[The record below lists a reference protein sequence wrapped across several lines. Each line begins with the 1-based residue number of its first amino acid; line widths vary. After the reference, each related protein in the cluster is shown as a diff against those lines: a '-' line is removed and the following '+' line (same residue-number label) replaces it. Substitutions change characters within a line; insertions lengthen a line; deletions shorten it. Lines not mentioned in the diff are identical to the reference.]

1 MSEIHSYMGLR
12 GPALASVIGT
22 VAGLAFF
29 LFGYDQGDLA
39 GILTI
44 PSFRQQFPQTDT
56 IGRPDD
62 YNVANLQGLTV
73 GIWNLGCFFSAILT
87 IMIGDKLGRRKTM
100 LMGLTFLAI
109 GEIIQAT
116 SFSWAQFLVGR
127 AIAGWGNGFNTATV
141 PAWQAECTKAHRR
154 GTLLMVTA
162 GTFIAAGLAFSYWM
176 DFAFAWLD
184 PSSAAW
190 RIPIAIQLIFLLTAA
205 LLLLVMPES
214 PRWLILTGREEEA
227 LKVLSALNDLP
238 KDSHDVRQEFLQI
251 KDAVIEMSKGSFGS
265 AFSMGDYR
273 HVHRTCLAVM
283 LQVFQQMTGINLV
296 TQFLALLFIQQYDYT
311 GWAARLLAA
320 AVGTEFLM
328 ASAIPVIGIDRF
340 WGRRS
345 LMMFGASGMCISMAI
360 LSAMLWLSNTP
371 GHIVSTVF
379 IFVYCT
385 FFSIGWQGMAW
396 LYQVEI
402 VPLRIRGP
410 ANAMSTA
417 ANWLVNYAVVQIT
430 PVAFHTI
437 GYRTYIIF
445 AVFNFVIVPVIYF
458 FYPETGFRSLEE
470 VDVIFYNANQQ
481 PKPWFNV
488 RKIAANEPL
497 WYNKGNTS
505 GEAFNY
511 EETEWHKKHLR
522 FSDEVKTSEG
532 ETTTLRNDH
541 NSPGSDSNHGKKL
554 SEGSATSE
562 DGILQHNP
570 APDAELDASG
580 PWPNAGPIPPS
591 DVAPGPHVPRLSAS
605 RDGRPAGL
613 GY

>member
-1 MSEIHSYMGLR
+1 MSEVTSYMGLR

-44 PSFRQQFPQTDT
+44 PSFRQRFPQTDT
-56 IGRPDD
+56 IGNPESLH
-62 YNVANLQGLTV
+62 VATLQGLTV

-87 IMIGDKLGRRKTM
+87 ILIGDKLGRKKTM

-109 GEIIQAT
+109 GEIIQA
-116 SFSWAQFLVGR
+116 SSYSWAQFLAGR

-162 GTFIAAGLAFSYWM
+162 GTFIAAGLSFSYWM

-190 RIPIAIQLIFLLTAA
+190 RVPIAIQLIFLLVAA
-205 LLLLVMPES
+205 LMLLLMPES
-214 PRWLILTGREEEA
+214 PRWLILTGREDEA
-227 LKVLSALNDLP
+227 LRVLSALNDLP
-238 KDSHDVRQEFLQI
+238 RDSHDVRQEFLQI
-251 KDAVIEMSKGSFGS
+251 KDAVIEMSKGSFES

-273 HVHRTCLAVM
+273 HVHRTLLAVT
-283 LQVFQQMTGINLV
+283 LQIFQQSTGINLV
-296 TQFLALLFIQQYDYT
+296 TQFLALMFIQLYGYS
-311 GWAARLLAA
+311 GWVGRILAA

-328 ASAIPVIGIDRF
+328 ASVVPVVGIDRF

-345 LMMFGASGMCISMAI
+345 LMMFGASGMCISMVI
-360 LSAMLWLSNTP
+360 LSAMLWLNTTA
-371 GHIVSTVF
+371 GDIVSTVF
-379 IFVYCT
+379 IFAYCT
-385 FFSIGWQGMAW
+385 FFAIGWQGMAW

-417 ANWLVNYAVVQIT
+417 ANWLVNYAIVQVA
-430 PVAFHTI
+430 PVAFHNI

-445 AVFNFVIVPVIYF
+445 AVLNFVIVPVVYF
-458 FYPETGFRSLEE
+458 LYPETGFRSLEE
-470 VDVIFYNANQQ
+470 VDVIFSNANSQ
-481 PKPWFNV
+481 PRPWLNV
-488 RKIAANEPL
+488 VALAANEPL
-497 WYNKGNTS
+497 WYGKGGDES
-505 GEAFNY
+505 FFY
-511 EETEWHKKHLR
+511 EESEWHKKHLR

-532 ETTTLRNDH
+532 ETTTLRN
-541 NSPGSDSNHGKKL
+541 NDSNPGDWSPTKKA
-554 SEGSATSE
+554 SDPNSSYDDIMQQQPTQTA
-562 DGILQHNP
+562 D
-570 APDAELDASG
+570 LDASG
-580 PWPNAGPIPPS
+580 PWPIARAIS
-591 DVAPGPHVPRLSAS
+591 SQDVAPSPTVPRLSAS
-605 RDGRPAGL
+605 RDGRHSRGSGI

>member
-1 MSEIHSYMGLR
+1 
-12 GPALASVIGT
+12 
-22 VAGLAFF
+22 
-29 LFGYDQGDLA
+29 
-39 GILTI
+39 
-44 PSFRQQFPQTDT
+44 
-56 IGRPDD
+56 
-62 YNVANLQGLTV
+62 
-73 GIWNLGCFFSAILT
+73 
-87 IMIGDKLGRRKTM
+87 
-100 LMGLTFLAI
+100 
-109 GEIIQAT
+109 
-116 SFSWAQFLVGR
+116 
-127 AIAGWGNGFNTATV
+127 
-141 PAWQAECTKAHRR
+141 
-154 GTLLMVTA
+154 
-162 GTFIAAGLAFSYWM
+162 
-176 DFAFAWLD
+176 
-184 PSSAAW
+184 
-190 RIPIAIQLIFLLTAA
+190 
-205 LLLLVMPES
+205 
-214 PRWLILTGREEEA
+214 
-227 LKVLSALNDLP
+227 
-238 KDSHDVRQEFLQI
+238 
-251 KDAVIEMSKGSFGS
+251 
-265 AFSMGDYR
+265 
-273 HVHRTCLAVM
+273 
-283 LQVFQQMTGINLV
+283 
-296 TQFLALLFIQQYDYT
+296 
-311 GWAARLLAA
+311 
-320 AVGTEFLM
+320 M

-345 LMMFGASGMCISMAI
+345 LMMFGASGMCVSMAI

-505 GEAFNY
+505 DEAFNY

-532 ETTTLRNDH
+532 ETTTLRNDQS
-541 NSPGSDSNHGKKL
+541 SPGSAGSDGHRHKKL
-554 SEGSATSE
+554 SEGGSATS
-562 DGILQHNP
+562 DDDTLRHQP

-580 PWPNAGPIPPS
+580 PWPNAGSIPPS
-591 DVAPGPHVPRLSAS
+591 DVAPSPYVPRLSAS
-605 RDGRPAGL
+605 RDGRDAGM

>member
-1 MSEIHSYMGLR
+1 
-12 GPALASVIGT
+12 
-22 VAGLAFF
+22 
-29 LFGYDQGDLA
+29 
-39 GILTI
+39 
-44 PSFRQQFPQTDT
+44 
-56 IGRPDD
+56 
-62 YNVANLQGLTV
+62 
-73 GIWNLGCFFSAILT
+73 
-87 IMIGDKLGRRKTM
+87 MIGDKLGRKKTM

-109 GEIIQAT
+109 GEIIQAA
-116 SFSWAQFLVGR
+116 SFSWPQFLVGR

-176 DFAFAWLD
+176 DFAFSWLD

-190 RIPIAIQLIFLLTAA
+190 RVPIAIQLIFLLAAAA
-205 LLLLVMPES
+205 LLIVMPES

-265 AFSMGDYR
+265 AFTMGDYR
-273 HVHRTCLAVM
+273 HVHRTCLAVL

-296 TQFLALLFIQQYDYT
+296 TQFLALIFVQQYDYS

-328 ASAIPVIGIDRF
+328 ASAIPVVGIDRF

-345 LMMFGASGMCISMAI
+345 LMMFGATGMCVSMVI
-360 LSAMLWLSNTP
+360 LSAMLWLQSTAGN
-371 GHIVSTVF
+371 IVSTVF

-430 PVAFHTI
+430 PVAFHNI

-445 AVFNFVIVPVIYF
+445 AVFNFFIIPVIYF

-497 WYNKGNTS
+497 WYNKGNSS

-532 ETTTLRNDH
+532 ETTTLRNDDS
-541 NSPGSDSNHGKKL
+541 SPGGSDTNHGKKH

-562 DGILQHNP
+562 DGILQNQP

-580 PWPNAGPIPPS
+580 PWPNAGPFPPS

-605 RDGRPAGL
+605 RDGRPAGM